1 MAERIGVRSLARLG
15 TFGVT
20 KFSTFLGHS
29 VWTVDQ
35 SAVGIVQCRPA
46 RSESSVGL
54 IGARETNCCLQVY
67 PLPSRQPTWFETIN
81 PATGK
86 TLKRYKSSTK
96 ADVDKAVTKA
106 KKAFEKWRLL
116 SPAKR
121 AIYLERTAK
130 TLRAQKEKLARII
143 TQEMGKPIKESLPE
157 VAKCAWALEYYSE
170 NGPKFLNPEVTKTDA
185 TDSYV
190 TFEPLGVIGSIM
202 PWNFPLW
209 QCIRFAAP
217 ALMVGN
223 TTVFKPSSVTPQSG
237 LALQNAFESTG
248 LIPDCFN
255 IVLGS
260 AQVANNLIQSDTV
273 AISFTGSV
281 NAGRTVAQAASTQL
295 KKFVLELGG
304 SDAFLVLEDA
314 DIEAAST
321 GAVAGRFINN
331 GQSCIATKRIFVV
344 KHVFDEFLDKF
355 VKKTKSLRVGD
366 PLSPETDIGPMV
378 REESLKTL
386 DGQVKDALKQ
396 GAQLELGGERLRRK
410 GSFYAP
416 TIVTNVSEEMR
427 MMKEETFGPAA
438 PVMVVKDESEAIRLA
453 NKSEFG
459 LGATVW
465 GTDTRRAEK
474 VARDISVGLVTVNNV
489 VVSDPRMP
497 FGGVRHSGIGRE
509 LSRYGMIEFA
519 NIRSVRVYEK
529 SPLAHAH
536 VE

>member
-1 MAERIGVRSLARLG
+1 
-15 TFGVT
+15 
-20 KFSTFLGHS
+20 
-29 VWTVDQ
+29 
-35 SAVGIVQCRPA
+35 
-46 RSESSVGL
+46 
-54 IGARETNCCLQVY
+54 
-67 PLPSRQPTWFETIN
+67 LPSRQRSWFETLN

-96 ADVDKAVTKA
+96 GDVDKAVAKA
-106 KKAFEKWRLL
+106 RKAFEKWRQL

-143 TQEMGKPIKESLPE
+143 TLEMGKPIKESLPE

-170 NGPKFLNPEVTKTDA
+170 NGPKFLNPEATKTDA

-190 TFEPLGVIGSIM
+190 AFEPIGVIGSIM

-209 QCIRFAAP
+209 QCMRFAAP
-217 ALMVGN
+217 ALMAGN
-223 TTVFKPSSVTPQSG
+223 TTVFKPSSITPQSG

-248 LIPDCFN
+248 IIPGCFN
-255 IVLGS
+255 IILGS
-260 AQVANNLIQSDTV
+260 TQVANYLIESNTV
-273 AISFTGSV
+273 AVSFTGSV
-281 NAGRTVAQAASTQL
+281 NAGRTVAQSASGQL

-304 SDAFLVLEDA
+304 SDPFIVLDDA

-344 KHVFDEFLDKF
+344 RKVLDEFLEKF

-366 PLSPETDIGPMV
+366 PFSPETDIGPMV
-378 REESLKTL
+378 REEALETL
-386 DGQVKDALKQ
+386 DGQVKEAVRQ
-396 GAQLELGGERLRRK
+396 GAHLELGGERLRRK
-410 GSFYAP
+410 GSFYPP
-416 TIVTNVSEEMR
+416 TVLTDITLEMR

-438 PVMVVKDESEAIRLA
+438 PVMAVKDENEAIRFA
-453 NKSEFG
+453 NNSEFG
-459 LGATVW
+459 LGAAVW

-474 VARDISVGLVTVNNV
+474 VAREISAGLVTVNNV
-489 VVSDPRMP
+489 VVSDPRLP

-509 LSRYGMIEFA
+509 LSRYGMLEFT
-519 NIRSVRVYEK
+519 NIKSVRVYEK

>member
-67 PLPSRQPTWFETIN
+67 PLPSSQPTWFETIN

-427 MMKEETFGPAA
+427 MMKEETFGPVA

>member
-1 MAERIGVRSLARLG
+1 M
-15 TFGVT
+15 
-20 KFSTFLGHS
+20 
-29 VWTVDQ
+29 Q
-35 SAVGIVQCRPA
+35 N
-46 RSESSVGL
+46 
-54 IGARETNCCLQVY
+54 GARAVREY
-67 PLPSRQPTWFETIN
+67 PLPSRQRSWFETIN

-86 TLKRYKSSTK
+86 TLKRYKSSTRG
-96 ADVDKAVTKA
+96 DVDKAVAKA
-106 KKAFEKWRLL
+106 RKAFEKWRQL

-143 TQEMGKPIKESLPE
+143 TLEMGKPIKESLPE
-157 VAKCAWALEYYSE
+157 VAKSAWALEYYSE
-170 NGPKFLNPEVTKTDA
+170 NGPKFLNPEATKTDA

-190 TFEPLGVIGSIM
+190 AFEPIGVIGSIM

-209 QCIRFAAP
+209 QCMRFAAP
-217 ALMVGN
+217 ALMAGN
-223 TTVFKPSSVTPQSG
+223 TTVFKPSSITPQSG

-248 LIPDCFN
+248 IIPGCFN
-255 IVLGS
+255 IILGS
-260 AQVANNLIQSDTV
+260 TQVANYLIESNTV
-273 AISFTGSV
+273 AVSFTGSV
-281 NAGRTVAQAASTQL
+281 NAGRTVARSAIGQL

-304 SDAFLVLEDA
+304 SDPFIVLDDA

-344 KHVFDEFLDKF
+344 RKVLDEFLEKF

-366 PLSPETDIGPMV
+366 PFSPDTDIGPMA
-378 REESLKTL
+378 REDALKTL
-386 DGQVKDALKQ
+386 DGQVKDALRQ
-396 GAQLELGGERLRRK
+396 GARLELGGERLRRK

-416 TIVTNVSEEMR
+416 TVLTDITPEMR

-438 PVMVVKDESEAIRLA
+438 PVMAVKDENEAIRFA
-453 NKSEFG
+453 NNSEFG

-474 VARDISVGLVTVNNV
+474 VAREISAGLVTVNNV

-509 LSRYGMIEFA
+509 LSRYGMLEFT
-519 NIRSVRVYEK
+519 NIKSVRVYEK